1 MRATH
6 SNKLEC
12 WLYKEP
18 KQYTCRTEKD
28 SSKVTTHNSKPVTAN
43 IFRVPLKEIHYVTTF
58 NVKKGF
64 LKFVTE
70 DGAEYYRRLSLKEI
84 VNANDNFIFIRK
96 DTVVN
101 VSHVTKRCDWLYLW
115 IDKNQFD
122 ISRQYRKE
130 VKERFESFV
139 L

>member
-1 MRATH
+1 MQLKH
-6 SNKLEC
+6 SNKQEC

-18 KQYTCRTEKD
+18 KQNTCLLDKQ
-28 SSKVTTHNSKPVTAN
+28 SGKISAN
-43 IFRVPLKEIHYVTTF
+43 IFRVPLEEIQYITSF
-58 NVKKGF
+58 NVKKNYI
-64 LKFVTE
+64 KFVRVNGT
-70 DGAEYYRRLSLKEI
+70 EYYRRLSLKEI
-84 VNANDNFIFIRK
+84 VNVNDSFIFTRK
-96 DTVVN
+96 DTIVN

-115 IDKNQFD
+115 IDKYQFD